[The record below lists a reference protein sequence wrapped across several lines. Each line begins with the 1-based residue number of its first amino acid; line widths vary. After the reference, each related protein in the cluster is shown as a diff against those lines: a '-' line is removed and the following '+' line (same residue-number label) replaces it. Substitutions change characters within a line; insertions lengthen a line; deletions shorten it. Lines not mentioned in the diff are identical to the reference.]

1 MRKVIRYK
9 REEKQFKSKEEIQA
23 YLDEIIKR
31 NYEILYYKEFPGE
44 KLILNTVVILV
55 KYEEIIPEP
64 VIELL

>member
-44 KLILNTVVILV
+44 KLVLNTVVILI
-55 KYEEIIPEP
+55 KHEKIIPEP